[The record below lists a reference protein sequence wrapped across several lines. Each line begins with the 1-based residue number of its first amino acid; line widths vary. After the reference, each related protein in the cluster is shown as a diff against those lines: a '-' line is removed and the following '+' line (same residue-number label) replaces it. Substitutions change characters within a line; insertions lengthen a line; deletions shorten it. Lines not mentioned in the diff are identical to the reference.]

1 MVRETSRLHNA
12 LSRAFQ
18 PAQKKLVQDMS
29 EEALNRIVVAAD
41 YDAGYFNEDVSEP
54 EEPQA

>member
-1 MVRETSRLHNA
+1 MIRETSRLHNA

-18 PAQKKLVQDMS
+18 PAQKKRVQDMS

-54 EEPQA
+54 